1 VSEFHDGRVP
11 EIEDPG
17 RHVDGDAYR
26 MAAIRETF
34 EESGILL
41 AYNNG
46 FGRLLEVEDTQREA
60 GRKAIHKGD
69 IAFPTWLAQKGGRP
83 DVGMYHNN
91 MLGIIVS
98 DVLLENL
105 IPFTRWITPPN
116 VPKRFTTQ
124 MYLYFLPI
132 STASDKIGA
141 FKEAV
146 IPTPTHDGGLE
157 HTAAKFL
164 PPSAWLDMARS
175 GEIIMFPPQFFL
187 LTMIS
192 QFLVPTPHTPLSPET
207 LEQQRKQLRQFVK
220 SSRRDPSWADAC
232 ISPVA
237 LMGGQYG
244 DGRAVLSLE
253 KPGLDLAKLGRKG
266 IKEYVVMVK
275 FAKEGPRKCEVRLR
289 EEVLGAEDGKDT
301 SKL

>member
-1 VSEFHDGRVP
+1 MGLPLSQHALSNIF
-11 EIEDPG
+11 
-17 RHVDGDAYR
+17 
-26 MAAIRETF
+26 
-34 EESGILL
+34 S
-41 AYNNG
+41 
-46 FGRLLEVEDTQREA
+46 
-60 GRKAIHKGD
+60 
-69 IAFPTWLAQKGGRP
+69 
-83 DVGMYHNN
+83 
-91 MLGIIVS
+91 
-98 DVLLENL
+98 ENL

-132 STASDKIGA
+132 TSAPDKIGA

-164 PPSAWLDMARS
+164 PPSAWLDMAKS

-192 QFLVPTPHTPLSPET
+192 QFLKPTVDAPMSPET

-220 SSRRDPSWADAC
+220 HSRRDPSWGDAC
-232 ISPVA
+232 ISP
-237 LMGGQYG
+237 LGILGGKYG

-266 IKEYVVMVK
+266 IKEYVVLVQ
-275 FAKEGPRKCEVRLR
+275 FSKEGPRKCEVRLR
-289 EEVLGAEDGKDT
+289 EEVLGSEGGKET
-301 SKL
+301 GKL